1 MTYRISGAADA
12 DIVSLYAES
21 VSQFGLKQADQ
32 YHDALFDVFELL
44 ATNPKMARER
54 PEFARPYRIHRFQS
68 HVIVYQI
75 EGDNLMIIRVRHG
88 REDWFSDPT

>member
-32 YHDALFDVFELL
+32 YHDALFDVF
-44 ATNPKMARER
+44 
-54 PEFARPYRIHRFQS
+54 
-68 HVIVYQI
+68 
-75 EGDNLMIIRVRHG
+75 
-88 REDWFSDPT
+88 